1 MYSRSWISI
10 IHTTF
15 IWFGL
20 LSMTVST
27 VIACVNS
34 NKFTAWI
41 DITLFKM
48 VIRSSSR
55 HNIPSNA
62 PQSIVSS
69 IGSGPSSPSTPISHA
84 PVYLTSYSPRRPWYR
99 PHISF
104 RAGILTLL
112 PLLSLLGAFGT
123 WTLGGTNG
131 TFKSIV
137 ALIAQPE
144 AQLPGTNEDLI
155 RAFTWVGFV
164 DKQLSILVT
173 FFAPVVDLN
182 LENGNGALNL
192 FSIFGAGQ
200 FGAVWCLMVME
211 SLRMGNHARGAR
223 LVSFTLYIHPL
234 PFSIIHDW

>member
-1 MYSRSWISI
+1 
-10 IHTTF
+10 
-15 IWFGL
+15 
-20 LSMTVST
+20 V
-27 VIACVNS
+27 
-34 NKFTAWI
+34 
-41 DITLFKM
+41 
-48 VIRSSSR
+48 
-55 HNIPSNA
+55 PSNA

-69 IGSGPSSPSTPISHA
+69 VGSGLSSPSTPVSHS
-84 PVYLTSYSPRRPWYR
+84 PVYLTSYSPIRPWYR

-104 RAGILTLL
+104 RAGILILL

-123 WTLGGTNG
+123 WTLASTNG

-155 RAFTWVGFV
+155 RVYTGLRLV
-164 DKQLSILVT
+164 DKQLSILVI

-182 LENGNGALNL
+182 VLNGNGALNL

-223 LVSFTLYIHPL
+223 VVSFTLYVHSPS
-234 PFSIIHDW
+234 FSIVHD